1 MKILIFEPNEEKRR
15 ELISLLETSLEGET
29 LFSCHQPGEI
39 FTLPM
44 PADADLTFITV
55 NCMAEVEAAR
65 QFKRLHPCI
74 PLVVISD
81 SADYAV
87 ESFTFPAADYLT
99 RPLQK
104 NTLASALWAVS
115 RRNTEGGEILCQPP
129 NNKSKI

>member
-1 MKILIFEPNEEKRR
+1 MNILIFEPNEEKRR
-15 ELISLLETSLEGET
+15 ELLSLLETSLGGNI
-29 LFSCHQPGEI
+29 LFSCHQPGEV
-39 FTLPM
+39 FTLPL
-44 PADADLTFITV
+44 PLDTDLAFMSM
-55 NCMAEVEAAR
+55 NSMAEVEAAR

-104 NTLASALWAVS
+104 DAIASALSAV
-115 RRNTEGGEILCQPP
+115 
-129 NNKSKI
+129 